1 MSQGVHPAPTAA
13 QKCLDVSWVRD
24 SLFLGGACGWVG
36 GCRWRLLCFAN
47 QTLSF
52 LAEVLGE
59 QWRVN
64 HAIRSHLAILSAR
77 LARARTGH
85 SKGEDAAARWR
96 RSRPSRR
103 RTACRSRAGSFAPT
117 AAHKHPHRVACDL
130 VAMFAREAHTL
141 AAATE
146 TARIANVHC
155 VLSRAIVVRQAGEG
169 CVRHF
174 FFSVAVHG
182 LVRR

>member
-1 MSQGVHPAPTAA
+1 MRPDKREMSQGVHPAPTAA
-13 QKCLDVSWVRD
+13 QKCLAVSWVRD

-77 LARARTGH
+77 LARARTGGR
-85 SKGEDAAARWR
+85 SKGEEQ
-96 RSRPSRR
+96 P
-103 RTACRSRAGSFAPT
+103 GSVGLECSSYTSPPT
-117 AAHKHPHRVACDL
+117 GIL
-130 VAMFAREAHTL
+130 EWYTHTK
-141 AAATE
+141 T
-146 TARIANVHC
+146 T
-155 VLSRAIVVRQAGEG
+155 
-169 CVRHF
+169 
-174 FFSVAVHG
+174 FSVMYLKRKKERKQTTQERDGRTTRRHHTG
-182 LVRR
+182 ILKRGSWLQNPFFLVFLR